1 VHWGL
6 LPTRQSSKA
15 VTLTRGPAAARAT
28 FSFTSLSLTSHTQKS
43 VIETVIFKAGPC
55 EPGYYQAGGPKEP
68 CTVCGEDAYC
78 AGGKLGKRVAC
89 PSGYSTAGL
98 TIATTVEQCFVACDP
113 GTYASIA
120 TGPAATCYS
129 CGPGFF
135 CAGGPQSACPSQI
148 SHGEGMAGVASFR
161 YARVGRCFAPCLDE
175 ARKAFPSHPSHLISY
190 FFCRRPPRRPRFL

>member
-1 VHWGL
+1 
-6 LPTRQSSKA
+6 
-15 VTLTRGPAAARAT
+15 
-28 FSFTSLSLTSHTQKS
+28 
-43 VIETVIFKAGPC
+43 
-55 EPGYYQAGGPKEP
+55 
-68 CTVCGEDAYC
+68 VCGEDAYC
-78 AGGKLGKRVAC
+78 AGGKLGKLVAC

-175 ARKAFPSHPSHLISY
+175 ARKAFPSHPSHLISS
-190 FFCRRPPRRPRFL
+190 FFLQTAPSKTAFPVIWATRPSSTMRPASRTASSCARLATTQRINTAPACRVG